1 MKPTPD
7 QELGITLLGRSLLI
21 SAAAGSGKTAVLARR
36 CAYIVCQSE
45 RQGRERCGIEN
56 LLVVTFTRAAAQQMR
71 DRIAQRLA
79 AELACEEAGN
89 DEDAVKRLRREIAL
103 LPRASI
109 STLSS
114 FCADLVRR
122 HFQAAGVDPD
132 FAVLDEDQAFLL
144 KRQSARAILD
154 EQYAAGDQGF
164 LELVDLYAD
173 GYDERLIEKLIACH
187 ALGTSL
193 ADPAGWRKMS
203 VQRVTEAAG
212 RPLAQSELG
221 SDLLGLIEQETLEL
235 LREAKRLHGEA
246 AVLGLHKYAEHIEDH
261 LLCPAA
267 EWASFAVEND
277 LGQLSASV
285 RGYRETKPAS
295 MPGVKADE
303 RTPEQLQLASEV
315 RAWKALVRQRD
326 AGALLRFSEA
336 DWIESLKRVIAPTEQ
351 FLRLAELFDR
361 EYARAKSDIRA
372 LDFADLERTALRLLL
387 REPQRPGDLVPSDI
401 ALYYQR
407 HFHHV
412 LVDEFQD
419 INEVQDHLLRLLSR
433 ECAPEEL
440 RAGWQNNLFAVGDV
454 KQSIYRFRLA
464 MPDMFKARAR
474 RAKEGG
480 DGFRKIDLQMNFRS
494 REPLLAAIN
503 AVFWRLLTD
512 EKVLDIDYADAH
524 ELAPNPEYPAA
535 DSSGF
540 AGAPVELLVLEPP
553 GTASE
558 DDREDDEA
566 DDADGAEA
574 EAPARESIEDVR
586 EAERIEREA
595 AVVARRIK
603 AFLAEG
609 RHVLN
614 EGSKL
619 EPLSYRHIAVL
630 LRSRKFNSERFAN
643 LLRRS
648 GVPCFSEI
656 GTGFFAS
663 LEVRDIVS
671 LLHVLDNRRQDVPL
685 AAVLRS
691 PLVDLPEAEDVLA
704 RVRLEFA
711 YKDVPFFEAVLRYA
725 RKMDD
730 AIAARL
736 RFVLDQLDSW
746 RKLAHRR
753 PVADL
758 LWHVYT
764 ESGYLAYVA
773 GLHDG
778 EQRTANL
785 LELHRR
791 AGQFDAFARQGLGA
805 FMQFL
810 ESLEK
815 AGEVG
820 QPPTLSEADDVV
832 RVMSIHA
839 AKGLEFPVVFLA
851 DCGKAHNLSD
861 AYGSI
866 LLDRRRG
873 LAMQAVD
880 RARQVRYGSVVH
892 ELAKRDIRRASIAEE
907 LRILYVAMTRARE
920 HLVCVGTAAKDAQ
933 ADLARWQRDQ
943 SSDPLHPSEV
953 LKGRSYLE
961 WLGRAVAKRPEHFDV
976 RVIAAG
982 DIDPEAARF
991 GGRGKRPT
999 VPAELAELRSLEN
1012 PPLPDEATI
1021 AVIARLSSPYRF
1033 MDVAQL
1039 PAAVGVT
1046 SLSHGEPLS
1055 EESGDV
1061 AGAAVAARD
1070 RAAADAARHRAQA
1083 ASSLRPPAFL
1093 DDAKIPAATDLG
1105 TATHVV
1111 LRLLDFRAAASES
1124 AVREQIGDMIARRQ
1138 LDPRLAGHVD
1148 VASIAWLAASNLGRL
1163 LAEHHDKLLREL
1175 PVRVPAPPAIVRRD
1189 WGSESEGPMDR
1200 VLLRG
1205 QIDVAV
1211 PLASGL
1217 ILADYKTDRL
1227 EGIDAA
1233 PGSPH
1238 RAKADAALL
1247 DTVAAYRAQI
1257 AHYRRALEQVTGR
1270 QVTAAYLVLLRARRV
1285 ERL

>member
-36 CAYIVCQSE
+36 CAYIVGRSE
-45 RQGRERCGIEN
+45 REGREPCGIEN

-79 AELACEEAGN
+79 AELEAAQ
-89 DEDAVKRLRREIAL
+89 DDPATAARLRREIAL
-103 LPRASI
+103 LPRANI

-122 HFQAAGVDPD
+122 HFQAAGIDPD
-132 FAVLDEDQAFLL
+132 FSVLDEDQAFLL
-144 KRQSARAILD
+144 KRQAARAMLD

-193 ADPAGWRKMS
+193 ADPAGWREIS
-203 VQRVTEAAG
+203 VQKVTEAAG
-212 RPLAQSELG
+212 RPLGQSELG
-221 SDLLGLIEQETLEL
+221 QDLLGLVQQETLEL
-235 LREAKRLHGEA
+235 LREAKRLHAEA
-246 AVLGLHKYAEHIEDH
+246 AALGLHKYVQHIEEH

-267 EWASFAVEND
+267 EWATIAREHD
-277 LGQLSASV
+277 LKELSAAV
-285 RGYRETKPAS
+285 RVYRECKATPI
-295 MPGVKADE
+295 PGVKADE
-303 RTPEQLQLASEV
+303 RTPEQLQLAGEV

-326 AGALLRFSEA
+326 AGALLRFSEEE
-336 DWIESLKRVIAPTEQ
+336 WIDSLRRVIAPTEQ
-351 FLRLAELFDR
+351 FLRVAELFEKQYVR
-361 EYARAKSDIRA
+361 EKSDRRA
-372 LDFADLERTALRLLL
+372 MDFADLERTALRLLL
-387 REPQRPGDLVPSDI
+387 RDPQRPADLEPSDI

-407 HFHHV
+407 QFHHV

-433 ECAPEEL
+433 ECAPEDM

-464 MPDMFKARAR
+464 MPQMFKARAR

-494 REPLLAAIN
+494 RGPLLAAVN

-512 EKVLDIDYADAH
+512 EQVLEIDYADAH
-524 ELAPNPEYPAA
+524 ELAPNPDYPPA
-535 DSSGF
+535 DPSGF

-553 GTASE
+553 GAASE
-558 DDREDDEA
+558 DEREEDEA
-566 DDADGAEA
+566 EDADGAEA

-614 EGSKL
+614 ERSEL

-630 LRSRKFNSERFAN
+630 LRARKFNSERFAN

-704 RVRLEFA
+704 RVRLEFP

-730 AIAARL
+730 AISARL
-736 RFVLDQLDSW
+736 RFVLDQLDTW

-753 PVADL
+753 PVAEL

-861 AYGSI
+861 ANGSI

-873 LAMQAVD
+873 MAMQAVD
-880 RARQVRYGSVVH
+880 RPRQVRYGSVVH
-892 ELAKRDIRRASIAEE
+892 ELAKRDIRRASLAEE

-933 ADLARWQRDQ
+933 ADLARWRRDGT
-943 SSDPLHPSEV
+943 SDPLHPAEV

-961 WLGRAVAKRPEHFDV
+961 WLGRAVANRPELFDV
-976 RVIAAG
+976 QVIEAS

-991 GGRGKRPT
+991 GGRGQRPS
-999 VPAELAELRSLEN
+999 VPAELRELKPLAD
-1012 PPLPDEATI
+1012 PPPPDEAI
-1021 AVIARLSSPYRF
+1021 RAAIARLTSPYRF

-1046 SLSHGEPLS
+1046 SLSHGEP
-1055 EESGDV
+1055 SGLQPADV
-1061 AGAAVAARD
+1061 AGAAVVARD
-1070 RAAADAARHRAQA
+1070 RAVADTARHRAQA

-1093 DDAKIPAATDLG
+1093 DDASVPAATDVG

-1124 AVREQIGDMIARRQ
+1124 AVRDQIDQMIARRQ
-1138 LDPRLAGHVD
+1138 LDPKVADHVD
-1148 VASIAWLAASNLGRL
+1148 VASIAWLAASDLGRL

-1175 PVRVPAPPAIVRRD
+1175 PVRVPAPPAIVRPD
-1189 WGSESEGPMDR
+1189 WRSEAEGPMDR

-1205 QIDVAV
+1205 QIDVVV
-1211 PLASGL
+1211 PLESG
-1217 ILADYKTDRL
+1217 IFLADYKTDRL
-1227 EGIDAA
+1227 DGIEA
-1233 PGSPH
+1233 PPGTSK
-1238 RAKADAALL
+1238 RTKADAALL
-1247 DTVAAYRAQI
+1247 SIVEAYRGQI
-1257 AHYRRALEQVTGR
+1257 AHYRRALQQVTGR
-1270 QVTAAYLVLLRARRV
+1270 PVTDAYLVLLRARRV